1 MVVGKIVGMAMM
13 VFTAM
18 AIKQSKA
25 SIVMDL
31 MMDMIVVG
39 ATPKAISLK
48 TTRQSVG
55 GLSVI

>member
-18 AIKQSKA
+18 AIKRSMA

-31 MMDMIVVG
+31 MTDTIVDGV
-39 ATPKAISLK
+39 TPKAISLK